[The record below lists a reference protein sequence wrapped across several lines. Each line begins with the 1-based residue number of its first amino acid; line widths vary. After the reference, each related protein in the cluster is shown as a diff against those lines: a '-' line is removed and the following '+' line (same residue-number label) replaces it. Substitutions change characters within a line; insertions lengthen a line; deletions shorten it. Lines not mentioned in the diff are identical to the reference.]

1 MHGHVLK
8 HGLELVVVVET
19 ELMII
24 KFCHCTKQSP
34 RPPKLTKNMVFSASE
49 LDTPDIANKSI
60 SCELESQL
68 ALFGFRKFSL
78 GHVMILQDI

>member
-1 MHGHVLK
+1 MHGHVLE

-24 KFCHCTKQSP
+24 KFCQYTKQSP
-34 RPPKLTKNMVFSASE
+34 KPPKLTKNMVFLASE
-49 LDTPDIANKSI
+49 LDTPDIANKST

-68 ALFGFRKFSL
+68 TLFGFRKFSR
-78 GHVMILQDI
+78 GHVMILQNI